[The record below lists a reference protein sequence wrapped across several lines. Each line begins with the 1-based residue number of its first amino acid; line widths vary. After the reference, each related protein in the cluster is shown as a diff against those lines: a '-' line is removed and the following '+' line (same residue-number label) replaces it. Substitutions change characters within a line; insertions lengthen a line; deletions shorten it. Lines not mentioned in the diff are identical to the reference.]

1 MKDKK
6 LLMYI
11 GGVVLG
17 FIVLCV
23 YTVLLNTI
31 DLSFIGRC
39 VILLWLVHLI
49 VIGFIGVMVYKIYML
64 KKSKNEDSNNRI

>member
-23 YTVLLNTI
+23 YTVLLGTI
-31 DLSFIGRC
+31 DLSFIGRW